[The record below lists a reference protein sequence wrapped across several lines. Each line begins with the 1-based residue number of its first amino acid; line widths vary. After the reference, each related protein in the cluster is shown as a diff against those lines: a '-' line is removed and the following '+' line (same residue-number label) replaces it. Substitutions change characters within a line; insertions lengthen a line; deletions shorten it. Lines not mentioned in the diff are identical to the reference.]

1 MNIVGPRPELQS
13 IVSRLREDIPE
24 YQCRHRVKPG
34 ITGMAQINQ
43 NYDATLDDVR
53 SKVRWDLRYIRE
65 QGLWLDLV
73 ILLRTV
79 PSVILKHRG
88 W

>member
-1 MNIVGPRPELQS
+1 M
-13 IVSRLREDIPE
+13 SRLREDIPE

-34 ITGMAQINQ
+34 ITGLAQINQ
-43 NYDATLDDVR
+43 KYDASLDDVR
-53 SKVRWDLRYIRE
+53 SKVRWDLTYLRE
-65 QGLWLDLV
+65 QGFWMDIL

-79 PSVILKHRG
+79 PAVLLKYRG